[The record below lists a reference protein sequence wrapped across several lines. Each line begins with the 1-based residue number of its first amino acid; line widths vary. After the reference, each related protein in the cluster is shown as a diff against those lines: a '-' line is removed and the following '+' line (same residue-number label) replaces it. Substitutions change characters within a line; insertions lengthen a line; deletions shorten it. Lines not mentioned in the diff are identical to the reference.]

1 MTIARWRGLANMKQV
16 NESFLNQRLAVSE
29 VIGAGL
35 LNVCCGRRG
44 DFSWDHG
51 PATVLRCVA
60 VFFQRVGKRAVHCEV
75 GTWYAIAVGCPG
87 AEVGQLASF
96 RAEGA
101 PGIAFPR
108 GGLVTEGA
116 GHVRQYIMPSL
127 RISQRL
133 TRLDLGRGGD
143 LQ

>member
-1 MTIARWRGLANMKQV
+1 MKQV
-16 NESFLNQRLAVSE
+16 SESFLNQRLAVSE
-29 VIGAGL
+29 AIGVGL
-35 LNVCCGRRG
+35 PNVCCGKRG
-44 DFSWDHG
+44 DFSRDYG
-51 PATVLRCVA
+51 LSTVLLCFDVA
-60 VFFQRVGKRAVHCEV
+60 VFFQRVGRRAAHREV
-75 GTWYAIAVGCPG
+75 GTWYTIAVGCPG
-87 AEVGQLASF
+87 TEVGQLASF

-116 GHVRQYIMPSL
+116 DHVRQYIMPSL
-127 RISQRL
+127 RIGQRL

>member
-1 MTIARWRGLANMKQV
+1 MKRV
-16 NESFLNQRLAVSE
+16 NESGINQCLAVN
-29 VIGAGL
+29 GAIWSGL
-35 LNVCCGRRG
+35 AECALREEGWFLTGLCLCR
-44 DFSWDHG
+44 
-51 PATVLRCVA
+51 VLRCFDV
-60 VFFQRVGKRAVHCEV
+60 VLFLQRVGKRTVHCEV

-96 RAEGA
+96 RAEGT

-108 GGLVTEGA
+108 SGLVTEGA
-116 GHVRQYIMPSL
+116 GHARQYIMPNL
-127 RISQRL
+127 RIGQRL